1 MVRAVVFDIGGVL
14 ELTPPTGWQQRW
26 CSRLGLS
33 EEQFGTL
40 LTDAGRA
47 GSLGHIDLEQYT
59 ATAQGL
65 LGLDDE
71 QTVAFMDDIWHEYL
85 GSPNTELI
93 RYFTGLRERVRT
105 GILSN
110 SFVGAREREQ
120 ERYGFGDRCDV
131 IAYSHE
137 IGVMKPDPRAY
148 TTVCDLLGIEPRE
161 APLLDDLERCVAGAE
176 DVGMRAVLFRNNEQA
191 IAEIEAHLNEAADLP

>member
-26 CSRLGLS
+26 RTRLGLS
-33 EEQFGTL
+33 EERFRTL
-40 LTDAGRA
+40 LAPPSRA
-47 GSLGHIDLEQYT
+47 GSLGQIDLEQFT
-59 ATAQGL
+59 ASTQEL

-71 QTVAFMDDIWHEYL
+71 QTAAFMDDIWHEYL
-85 GSPNTELI
+85 GTPNTELI
-93 RYFTGLRERVRT
+93 GYFTGLRDRVRT

-120 ERYGFGDRCDV
+120 ERYGFEDRCDA

-137 IGVMKPDPRAY
+137 IGVMKPDSAAY
-148 TTVCDLLGIEPRE
+148 AAVCDLLEVEPHE
-161 APLLDDLERCVAGAE
+161 VVFLDDLEMCVEGAVA
-176 DVGMRAVLFRNNEQA
+176 VGMMAVLYRDNEQA
-191 IAEIEAHLNEAADLP
+191 IAEIEAHLAAAQSH